1 MNCYFSLIFYVV
13 VKMFMIT
20 KNSVMEIRES
30 QSRPVKSNPVKTLL
44 INKEQLFTQFFSLN
58 MLMILW

>member
-1 MNCYFSLIFYVV
+1 
-13 VKMFMIT
+13 
-20 KNSVMEIRES
+20 MEIRES

-58 MLMILW
+58 ILMILW